1 MEQRIHTI
9 DALKGI
15 GIMGIVLVHTGGGG
29 KTARDTREDRQ

>member
-15 GIMGIVLVHTGGGG
+15 GIMGIVLVHTGGG